1 MKKGEIT
8 VFLSLMMTVMVGVL
22 FQVIEAART
31 NGVRFM
37 TECAA
42 DMALQSVLAEY
53 NREMLNQYDLFFV
66 DSAYGSS
73 YETNTPLEGHL
84 TDYLNE
90 NLGPG
95 EGVPSV
101 FKDFYDASCESVVVS
116 ETCKASD
123 MLGDVVERYA
133 VDYMLDLYELDEI
146 PFFSNERSVIEQKG
160 LLGNKFEEEKAKN
173 KERIARYR
181 KKGKKKYKHFSIDN
195 PADAVF
201 DQMDPGIVLGKVT
214 GPDGISAKKIAG
226 TEYVSSR
233 EYDEGDGFLH
243 GENAA
248 TDVEDMIFQRY
259 LAERCGNYVTRKSNS
274 GLDYELE
281 YVLFGKDSD
290 RDNLDSAVT
299 RLLLIRSTA
308 NLLYLSCDS
317 RRCAEAEALAYTVA
331 AVCLLP
337 ELGKILKWS
346 IILAWSYSEAVNDI
360 RILLSGGKVA
370 LIKTDEQWKLGLM
383 EGLRMKTP
391 GGNNA
396 SGLSYRDYL
405 QMLMLF
411 VNKEERNMR
420 FLDIMEMDVR
430 RASGND
436 LFRIDRCIHD
446 LEAVITVKT
455 GWGHH
460 IRIERLVGYQK

>member
-8 VFLSLMMTVMVGVL
+8 VFLSLMMTVMVGLL

-53 NREMLNQYDLFFV
+53 NRELLKQYDLFFI

-84 TDYLNE
+84 TDYLDD
-90 NLGPG
+90 NLGMG
-95 EGVPSV
+95 EGAGRIA
-101 FKDFYDASCESVVVS
+101 KDFYNASCESVVIT

-160 LLGNKFEEEKAKN
+160 LLGNRFEEEKAKN

-181 KKGKKKYKHFSIDN
+181 RKGKKKFKHFSIDN

-201 DQMDPGIVLGKVT
+201 DQMDPGIVLTKVT
-214 GPDGISAKKIAG
+214 GSDALSAKSIAG
-226 TEYVSSR
+226 SEYVSSR
-233 EYDEGDGFLH
+233 NYEEGDGFLH
-243 GENAA
+243 GETAA
-248 TDVEDMIFQRY
+248 TKTEDLIFQRY
-259 LAERCGNYVTRKSNS
+259 LVERCGNYVTRKNNS
-274 GLDYELE
+274 ELGYELE
-281 YVLFGKDSD
+281 YVLCGKDSD
-290 RDNLDSAVT
+290 KDNLDSVVT
-299 RLLLIRSTA
+299 RLLLIRETA
-308 NLLYLSCDS
+308 NFLYLSCDT
-317 RRCAEAEALAYTVA
+317 RRCAEAEALADTVA

-337 ELGKILKWS
+337 ELGKIIKWS

-370 LIKTDEQWKLGLM
+370 LMKTDEQWKLGLLN
-383 EGLRMKTP
+383 GLRMKTP
-391 GGNNA
+391 GGDNA
-396 SGLSYRDYL
+396 SGLTYRDYL
-405 QMLMLF
+405 QILMLF

-430 RASGND
+430 CISGND

-446 LEAVITVKT
+446 LEAVITVKS

>member
-8 VFLSLMMTVMVGVL
+8 VFLSLMLTMMVAL
-22 FQVIEAART
+22 IFQVIEAART

-53 NREMLNQYDLFFV
+53 NRELLKQYDLFFI

-73 YETNTPLEGHL
+73 YETNTPLEGHI

-90 NLGPG
+90 NLGMG
-95 EGVPSV
+95 EGASRIA
-101 FKDFYDASCESVVVS
+101 KDFYQASCQSVTITEV
-116 ETCKASD
+116 CKASD
-123 MLGDVVERYA
+123 MLGDAVERYA

-146 PFFSNERSVIEQKG
+146 PFFTNEKTVVDQKG
-160 LLGNKFEEEKAKN
+160 LLSDKYEKEKAKN

-181 KKGKKKYKHFSIDN
+181 KKGKKKFKHFSIDN

-201 DQMDPGIVLGKVT
+201 DQMHPGIVLSKVT
-214 GPDGISAKKIAG
+214 GSDGISARNIAG
-226 TEYVSSR
+226 QEFVSAR
-233 EYDEGDGFLH
+233 DYEEGDGFLH
-243 GENAA
+243 GEQSA
-248 TDVEDMIFQRY
+248 TTTEDLIFQRY
-259 LAERCGNYVTRKSNS
+259 LAEKCGNYVTPKENS
-274 GLDYELE
+274 ALNYELE
-281 YVLFGKDSD
+281 YVLYGKDND
-290 RDNLDSAVT
+290 RDNLDSVVT
-299 RLLLIRSTA
+299 RLLLIRATA
-308 NLLYLSCDS
+308 DFVYLSGDS
-317 RRCAEAEALAYTVA
+317 RRCAEAEALAATVA
-331 AVCLLP
+331 AVCLMP
-337 ELGKILKWS
+337 ELEKILKTS

-370 LIKTDEQWKLGLM
+370 LMKTDEQWKLSM
-383 EGLRMKTP
+383 MDGLRMKTP
-391 GGNNA
+391 GGDNA
-396 SGLSYRDYL
+396 SGLAYRDYL
-405 QMLMLF
+405 QLLMHF

-446 LEAVITVKT
+446 LEAVITVKSR
-455 GWGHH
+455 WGHH
-460 IRIERLVGYQK
+460 IQIDRLVGYQK